1 MKSKMKHLS
10 CHTLCRGG
18 TSAVLLRPQKRRH
31 IPKVLQEV
39 GWEGLINLH
48 GPCLQRRS
56 LGNLSAIS
64 VLEPM
69 LKLLSVVPPHWYR
82 CFFEHGMGSCGS
94 TDHTTPSLP
103 KWRIL
108 AVLPSEEGACYS
120 LVLLTLACRIR
131 LVLMGPQT
139 LLFQKVTAIGPLLFP
154 VWSSGDCQS
163 ALLMQ
168 MNGLCCCCFVLL
180 PGADVN
186 EISWIYLKP
195 VIFLILPFLVC
206 CDATIIIFSRH
217 KLFIWHLEFCRYVPW
232 MELRGQRRE
241 DESVVFP

>member
-154 VWSSGDCQS
+154 VWSSGDSQS

-217 KLFIWHLEFCRYVPW
+217 KLFIWHLRVLQICSLDGTQGPET
-232 MELRGQRRE
+232 RRWVC
-241 DESVVFP
+241 SFP